1 MANFPPDFCPYCGSE
16 LESVDEPTVYRC
28 GACDD
33 WVFHNAV
40 LGCGIVVVDGDEL
53 LLVEDFRGPGTWKI
67 PEGVPEIPESPR
79 EGAARELEEET
90 GLVVDPD
97 DLVYCYDVGKENH
110 GVATNPSAVSARFT
124 ATTSHPSG
132 RQNPARIRG
141 RVSIAPGLSSLAVA
155 TTPQTP
161 PRRQPAPN
169 SGQVGSPTK
178 VAAGPTTSVA
188 AATSETR
195 RTVRRIVRGVSR
207 QLKNS
212 CGPRRG
218 LA

>member
-1 MANFPPDFCPYCGSE
+1 MANFPPEFCPYCGSE
-16 LESVDEPTVYRC
+16 LEDVDEPTVYRC

-97 DLVYCYDVGKENH
+97 DLVYCYDVGKE
-110 GVATNPSAVSARFT
+110 VAEEMFRMHVCYAVDRAATTGTVEAGDDATDARFWT
-124 ATTSHPSG
+124 PDEFRASEHTLRDMP
-132 RQNPARIRG
+132 NPE
-141 RVSIAPGLSSLAVA
+141 
-155 TTPQTP
+155 
-161 PRRQPAPN
+161 
-169 SGQVGSPTK
+169 
-178 VAAGPTTSVA
+178 
-188 AATSETR
+188 ETR
-195 RTVRRIVRGVSR
+195 SWKMGLDVLRDQSKKALQRDSTYADTFAPHVRE
-207 QLKNS
+207 
-212 CGPRRG
+212 
-218 LA
+218 